1 MIMSSLVNLPLP
13 VEFPFPLLDL
23 KKSITELPAQPD
35 FVLPTL
41 GLVLGTVG
49 GLVAPGGTGKSWL
62 ALQLAAQIACGLDL
76 LGVGSLK
83 KGKVLLLC
91 AEDPSDIIS
100 QRVHILS
107 QHMSVEQ
114 KNEFIQNTFIV
125 PCLGEAG
132 NFLDD
137 GATASKII
145 NSGDNDFRIVIIDTL
160 SRWHNGEE
168 NDRKDA
174 AAVMRQMERIA
185 KTGPAIIF
193 IHHVGKTA
201 VASQQQASRGSSV
214 WVDESRWIGYLEAVP
229 NDEAKKICGSNLNPS
244 KLVRFGVSKS
254 NYAACPDPILLKRGA
269 HGELLRNNL
278 NLRKDV
284 GEKSNTNSRLE
295 ELQAYADF

>member
-1 MIMSSLVNLPLP
+1 MIMSNIVSLPLQ

-35 FVLPTL
+35 FVLPAL
-41 GLVLGTVG
+41 GLVSGTVG

-62 ALQLAAQIACGLDL
+62 ALQLAAHIACGLDL
-76 LGVGSLK
+76 LGVGTLK

-91 AEDPSDIIS
+91 AEDPAAIIS

-107 QHMSVEQ
+107 QHMSAEQ
-114 KNEFIQNTFIV
+114 KNEFIQNTLV
-125 PCLGEAG
+125 APCLGEAG

-137 GATASKII
+137 GASASKII
-145 NSGDNDFRIVIIDTL
+145 NSGLKEFRIVIIDTL

-229 NDEAKKICGSNLNPS
+229 IDEAKKMGGNNTKTP
-244 KLVRFGVSKS
+244 KLIRFGVSKS
-254 NYAACPDPILLKRGA
+254 NYATCPEPILLERGA
-269 HGELLRNNL
+269 HGELLSYSMKLGKNS
-278 NLRKDV
+278 
-284 GEKSNTNSRLE
+284 EIQNTSKVRTL
-295 ELQAYADF
+295 AYGDF